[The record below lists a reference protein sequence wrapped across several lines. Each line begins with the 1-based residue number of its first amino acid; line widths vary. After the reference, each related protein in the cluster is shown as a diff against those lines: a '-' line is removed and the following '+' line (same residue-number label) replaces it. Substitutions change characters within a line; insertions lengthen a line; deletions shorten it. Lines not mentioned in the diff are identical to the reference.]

1 MSILNDQQNDNLIK
15 EENNDIKAK
24 NEELE
29 KIKKEIE
36 EKTKY
41 LNELNEEINKKEEQK
56 KMIIDTLNEDLSK
69 IQEELVTKQAEFIT
83 FNSDIENSKN
93 IKDINDKYTEEK
105 NKNIELNELYNKL
118 IKEKNDL
125 VKKLETN
132 KNIIEAKNI
141 ILRKNN
147 DEIEQLEKDNKMLN
161 EIISQLKIEIGIIKD
176 NLNKYREN
184 IIKLKKQIEEIIKE
198 NKNEISNNKNSNEL
212 EQKKIITLNIHSD
225 NRDILGSP
233 IKENS
238 NNNNLIIN
246 NNKIYSYQCTN
257 LEKLVI
263 DIIEKTDKAEIKIKL
278 KNNGNIPW
286 DKDTKLKMVE
296 LSDIKIGDIIL
307 KPQNPN
313 TEETYII
320 TFNQLQNYEIKEYK
334 TNLVFC
340 SGGKTYG
347 EKIVIKINILSEIDF
362 CIKKIDE
369 FKKCYDSIECELDDE
384 KILGCL
390 AENNFSFENTFSSLF
405 C

>member
-41 LNELNEEINKKEEQK
+41 LNELNEEIKNKEKQK

-69 IQEELVTKQAEFIT
+69 IQEELETKQAEFIT

-93 IKDINDKYTEEK
+93 IKEINDKYTDEK

-118 IKEKNDL
+118 IEEKKAL

-132 KNIIEAKNI
+132 KNIIEAKSN
-141 ILRKNN
+141 
-147 DEIEQLEKDNKMLN
+147 EIERLEKNNKMLN
-161 EIISQLKIEIGIIKD
+161 EIISQLKIETGKIKE
-176 NLNKYREN
+176 NLNKDRKN

-263 DIIEKTDKAEIKIKL
+263 DIREKMDKAEIKIKL

-296 LSDIKIGDIIL
+296 LSDIKIDDIIL

-313 TEETYII
+313 TEETYTII
-320 TFNQLQNYEIKEYK
+320 LNLQNYEIKEYK

-362 CIKKIDE
+362 CLKKIDE
-369 FKKCYDSIECELDDE
+369 FKRCYNLIECKLDDE
-384 KILGCL
+384 KILECL
-390 AENNFSFENTFSSLF
+390 AENDFSFENTFSSLF

>member
-41 LNELNEEINKKEEQK
+41 LYELNEEINKKEEQK

-105 NKNIELNELYNKL
+105 NKNIELNELYNEL

-132 KNIIEAKNI
+132 KNIIETKNI

-161 EIISQLKIEIGIIKD
+161 EIISQLKIEMGIIKD

-238 NNNNLIIN
+238 NINNLIIN

-296 LSDIKIGDIIL
+296 LSDIKIDDIIL

-313 TEETYII
+313 TEETYTII
-320 TFNQLQNYEIKEYK
+320 LNLQNYEIKEYK

-340 SGGKTYG
+340 CGGKTYG

-390 AENNFSFENTFSSLF
+390 AENNFSFENTFSSIY

>member
-41 LNELNEEINKKEEQK
+41 LNELNEEIKNKEKQK

-69 IQEELVTKQAEFIT
+69 IQEELETKQAEFIT

-93 IKDINDKYTEEK
+93 IKEINDKYTDEK

-118 IKEKNDL
+118 IEEKKAL

-132 KNIIEAKNI
+132 KNIIEAKSN
-141 ILRKNN
+141 
-147 DEIEQLEKDNKMLN
+147 EIERLEKNNKMLN
-161 EIISQLKIEIGIIKD
+161 EIISQLKIETGKIKE
-176 NLNKYREN
+176 NLNKDRKN

-263 DIIEKTDKAEIKIKL
+263 DIREKMEKAEIKIKL
-278 KNNGNIPW
+278 KNDGNIPW
-286 DKDTKLKMVE
+286 DKDTRLKMAE
-296 LSDIKIGDIIL
+296 FSDIKKDDIIL
-307 KPQNPN
+307 KPQNPD
-313 TEETYII
+313 TEETYTI

-334 TNLVFC
+334 TNFVFC
-340 SGGKTYG
+340 CGGKTYG

-362 CIKKIDE
+362 CLKKIDE
-369 FKKCYDSIECELDDE
+369 FKRCYNLIECKLDDE
-384 KILGCL
+384 KILECL
-390 AENNFSFENTFSSLF
+390 AENDFSFENTFSSLY

>member
-1 MSILNDQQNDNLIK
+1 MSKLNDQQNDNLIK
-15 EENNDIKAK
+15 EDINDIKAK
-24 NEELE
+24 NEDLE
-29 KIKKEIE
+29 KIQKEIE

-41 LNELNEEINKKEEQK
+41 LYELNEEINKKEEQK

-69 IQEELVTKQAEFIT
+69 IQEELATKQAEFTT
-83 FNSDIENSKN
+83 FNSDIENLKN
-93 IKDINDKYTEEK
+93 IKKINDKYTEEK

-161 EIISQLKIEIGIIKD
+161 EIISQLKIEMGIIKD

-238 NNNNLIIN
+238 NINNLIIN

-296 LSDIKIGDIIL
+296 LSDIKIDDIIL

-313 TEETYII
+313 TEETYTII
-320 TFNQLQNYEIKEYK
+320 LNLQNYEIKEYK

-390 AENNFSFENTFSSLF
+390 AENNFSFENTFSSLY

>member
-41 LNELNEEINKKEEQK
+41 LNELNEEIKNKEKQK

-93 IKDINDKYTEEK
+93 IKEINDKYTEEK

-132 KNIIEAKNI
+132 KNIIETKNI

-161 EIISQLKIEIGIIKD
+161 EIISQLKIETGKIKE
-176 NLNKYREN
+176 NLNKDRKN

-313 TEETYII
+313 TEETYTII
-320 TFNQLQNYEIKEYK
+320 LNLQNYEIKEYK

-369 FKKCYDSIECELDDE
+369 FKKCYDLIECELDDE

-390 AENNFSFENTFSSLF
+390 AENNFSFENTFSSLY

>member
-41 LNELNEEINKKEEQK
+41 LNELNEEIKNKEKQK

-69 IQEELVTKQAEFIT
+69 IQEELATKQAEFTT
-83 FNSDIENSKN
+83 FNSDIENLKN
-93 IKDINDKYTEEK
+93 IKEINDKYTEEK

-132 KNIIEAKNI
+132 KNIIETKNI

-147 DEIEQLEKDNKMLN
+147 NEIEQLEKDNKMLN
-161 EIISQLKIEIGIIKD
+161 EIISQLKIETGKIKE
-176 NLNKYREN
+176 NLNKDRKN

-313 TEETYII
+313 TEETYTII
-320 TFNQLQNYEIKEYK
+320 LNLQNYEIKEYK

-369 FKKCYDSIECELDDE
+369 FKKCYDLIECELDDE

-390 AENNFSFENTFSSLF
+390 AENNFSFENTFSSLY

>member
-41 LNELNEEINKKEEQK
+41 LNELNEEIKNKEKQK

-125 VKKLETN
+125 VKKLEIN

-161 EIISQLKIEIGIIKD
+161 EIISQLKIEMGIIKD

-198 NKNEISNNKNSNEL
+198 NKNEISNIKNSNEL

-238 NNNNLIIN
+238 NINNLIIN

-313 TEETYII
+313 TEETYTII
-320 TFNQLQNYEIKEYK
+320 LNLQNYEIKEYK

>member
-41 LNELNEEINKKEEQK
+41 LNELNEEIKNKEKQK
-56 KMIIDTLNEDLSK
+56 KMIIDTLNGDLSK

-83 FNSDIENSKN
+83 FNSDIEISKN
-93 IKDINDKYTEEK
+93 IKEINDKYTEEK
-105 NKNIELNELYNKL
+105 NKNTELNELYNKL

-125 VKKLETN
+125 IKKLETN

-198 NKNEISNNKNSNEL
+198 NKNEISNIKNSNEL

-238 NNNNLIIN
+238 NINNLIIN

-313 TEETYII
+313 TEETYTII
-320 TFNQLQNYEIKEYK
+320 LNLQNYEIKEYK

-340 SGGKTYG
+340 CGGKTYG

-384 KILGCL
+384 KILECL
-390 AENNFSFENTFSSLF
+390 AENDFSFENTFSSIY

>member
-41 LNELNEEINKKEEQK
+41 LNELNEEIKNKEKQK

-118 IKEKNDL
+118 IEEKKAL

-132 KNIIEAKNI
+132 KNIIEAKSN
-141 ILRKNN
+141 
-147 DEIEQLEKDNKMLN
+147 EIERLEKNNKMLN
-161 EIISQLKIEIGIIKD
+161 EIISQLKIETGKIKE
-176 NLNKYREN
+176 NLNKDRKN

-238 NNNNLIIN
+238 NINNLIIN

-334 TNLVFC
+334 TNFVFC
-340 SGGKTYG
+340 CGGKTYG
-347 EKIVIKINILSEIDF
+347 EKIVIKINILSELDF

-369 FKKCYDSIECELDDE
+369 FKKCYDLIECELDDE

-390 AENNFSFENTFSSLF
+390 AENNFSFENTFSSIY

>member
-1 MSILNDQQNDNLIK
+1 MSKLNDQQNDNLIK

-24 NEELE
+24 NEDLK
-29 KIKKEIE
+29 KIQKEIE

-41 LNELNEEINKKEEQK
+41 LYELNEEINKKEEQK

-69 IQEELVTKQAEFIT
+69 IQEELATKQAEFTT
-83 FNSDIENSKN
+83 FNSDIENLKN
-93 IKDINDKYTEEK
+93 IKEINDKYTEEK

-132 KNIIEAKNI
+132 KNIIETKNI

-147 DEIEQLEKDNKMLN
+147 NEIEQLEKDNKMLN

-238 NNNNLIIN
+238 NINNLIIN

-340 SGGKTYG
+340 CGGKTYG
-347 EKIVIKINILSEIDF
+347 KKIVIKINILSELDF

-369 FKKCYDSIECELDDE
+369 FKKCYDLIECELDDE

-390 AENNFSFENTFSSLF
+390 AENNFSFENTFSSIY

>member
-41 LNELNEEINKKEEQK
+41 LNELNEEIKNKEKQK

-69 IQEELVTKQAEFIT
+69 IQEELETKQAEFIT

-118 IKEKNDL
+118 IKEKKDL

-132 KNIIEAKNI
+132 KNIIEAKSN
-141 ILRKNN
+141 
-147 DEIEQLEKDNKMLN
+147 EIERLEKNNKMLN
-161 EIISQLKIEIGIIKD
+161 EIISQLKIETGKIKE
-176 NLNKYREN
+176 NLNKDRKN

-263 DIIEKTDKAEIKIKL
+263 DIREKMEKAEIKIKL
-278 KNNGNIPW
+278 KNDGNIPW
-286 DKDTKLKMVE
+286 DKDTRLKMAE
-296 LSDIKIGDIIL
+296 FSDIKKDDIIL
-307 KPQNPN
+307 KPQNPD
-313 TEETYII
+313 TEETYTI

-334 TNLVFC
+334 TNFVFC
-340 SGGKTYG
+340 CGGKTYG

-362 CIKKIDE
+362 CLKKIDE
-369 FKKCYDSIECELDDE
+369 FKRCYNLIECKLDGE
-384 KILGCL
+384 KILECL
-390 AENNFSFENTFSSLF
+390 AENDFSFENTFSSLY

>member
-1 MSILNDQQNDNLIK
+1 
-15 EENNDIKAK
+15 
-24 NEELE
+24 
-29 KIKKEIE
+29 
-36 EKTKY
+36 
-41 LNELNEEINKKEEQK
+41 
-56 KMIIDTLNEDLSK
+56 MIIDTLNEDLSK
-69 IQEELVTKQAEFIT
+69 IQEELETKQAEFIT

-93 IKDINDKYTEEK
+93 IKEINDKYTEEK

-132 KNIIEAKNI
+132 KNIIETKNI

-161 EIISQLKIEIGIIKD
+161 EIISRLKIEISIIKD

-238 NNNNLIIN
+238 NINSLIIN

-296 LSDIKIGDIIL
+296 LSNIKIGDIIL

-334 TNLVFC
+334 TNFVFC
-340 SGGKTYG
+340 CGGKTYG
-347 EKIVIKINILSEIDF
+347 KKIVIKINILSELDF

-369 FKKCYDSIECELDDE
+369 FKKCYDLIECKLDDE
-384 KILGCL
+384 KILECL
-390 AENNFSFENTFSSLF
+390 AENDFSFENTFSSLF